1 MSESDMDEDE
11 YQEYIAELGRY
22 LLRGPTTALITT
34 KLRLLDV
41 EDVEHMSLQEC
52 CTNLDDWKDTYND
65 LKVARVHTSACFL
78 DSEDV
83 YKNRYQ
89 QLELHMN
96 INQVFEDILKLI
108 KLLDK
113 RKKSF
118 GLVLKGKFGTNVQS
132 LLSEF
137 KYTAK
142 EFDVKDLNQAQV
154 DLHYLKGDITSKK
167 DVLLRFFD
175 AKNELLIILL

>member
-1 MSESDMDEDE
+1 MNEESCM
-11 YQEYIAELGRY
+11 R
-22 LLRGPTTALITT
+22 LLKGATASLLST
-34 KLRLLDV
+34 KLGLLAVKDV
-41 EDVEHMSLQEC
+41 ERMTFQEC

-65 LKVARVHTSACFL
+65 LKVATVHTSGCFL

-142 EFDVKDLNQAQV
+142 EFDVKDLSQAQV
-154 DLHYLKGDITSKK
+154 DLHHLKGDLTSKK
-167 DVLLRFFD
+167 VFLLRFFD
-175 AKNELLIILL
+175 VYFLNGRFGMFNI

>member
-1 MSESDMDEDE
+1 
-11 YQEYIAELGRY
+11 
-22 LLRGPTTALITT
+22 
-34 KLRLLDV
+34 
-41 EDVEHMSLQEC
+41 
-52 CTNLDDWKDTYND
+52 
-65 LKVARVHTSACFL
+65 
-78 DSEDV
+78 
-83 YKNRYQ
+83 
-89 QLELHMN
+89 MN

-108 KLLDK
+108 KLFDK

-142 EFDVKDLNQAQV
+142 EFDVKDLSQAQV
-154 DLHYLKGDITSKK
+154 DLHHLKGDLTSKKVFLLRFFDVYFLNGKFGKNVQHLLSGFKYVAKEFAVKDQSQAQVDLHHLKGDIIAKK

-175 AKNELLIILL
+175 AKNEVVTTYSASPLRFAP